1 MCPERTRPANAALGP
16 LNSKGFRAT
25 LFWVTQ
31 FSLSRS
37 DHCSSG
43 LEVSLALNFCSSFRP
58 GGMRKVTARRWVTQ
72 ASIQDSGLCR
82 AQAARGPPLWSW
94 SWLFQSQRWTA
105 DTNALHVG
113 HAFKTFSSGFF
124 PAPVYESLLQWS
136 VSASLHLV
144 LLFFFF
150 FFTSS
155 TFSI

>member
-1 MCPERTRPANAALGP
+1 MERGSPIEQIGSRMWTTCCIHPLSPPRPYPLAIAWRSEYLVKAEQEKKKKKAFVCPERTRPANAALGP

-82 AQAARGPPLWSW
+82 AQAARGSPLWS
-94 SWLFQSQRWTA
+94 
-105 DTNALHVG
+105 
-113 HAFKTFSSGFF
+113 
-124 PAPVYESLLQWS
+124 
-136 VSASLHLV
+136 
-144 LLFFFF
+144 
-150 FFTSS
+150 
-155 TFSI
+155 